1 MNQNSLYVCKV
12 KIENIGFTISLDAS
26 FFQSVSRPIALHNHA
41 AYEVHVIKCG
51 SYVFNIDGRE
61 ITLDDGGSCI
71 IGPGVYHSKGNALTG
86 NARRFIFKFEYAGK
100 NGKTSEIAV
109 CLNRIGPFCLFRN
122 SGGEVSLAEALIAE
136 IQNKPL
142 GYATNVDNL
151 ASQLML
157 AVLRDVAGLA
167 GAAAI
172 LPRRPAV
179 RPTDFDDNRA
189 AAIDGFFALNY
200 SREVHVPELAG
211 LLNLSI
217 RQLNRVLLKLYGVT
231 FKQKL
236 AQIRVN
242 AAREML
248 KNSGMTIAKIAENTG
263 FGQTGSFS
271 AAFRKL
277 TGLTPEQYRSASRR
291 QAD

>member
-1 MNQNSLYVCKV
+1 MNQSSLYVCKV
-12 KIENIGFTISLDAS
+12 KIENTGFTISLDAS
-26 FFQSVSRPIALHNHA
+26 FFQSFSKPIALHNHA

-51 SYVFNIDGRE
+51 SFVFNIDGRE
-61 ITLDDGGSCI
+61 ITLDDGISCI
-71 IGPGVYHSKGNALTG
+71 IGPGVYHSKGNALTE
-86 NARRFIFKFEYAGK
+86 NARRFIFKFEYASK
-100 NGKTSEIAV
+100 NGKMSEIEA
-109 CLNRIGPFCLFRN
+109 CLNRIGPFCLIRN
-122 SGGEVSLAEALIAE
+122 CGGEVSLAESLIAE
-136 IQNKPL
+136 IENKPL

-157 AVLRDVAGLA
+157 AVLRDVAGPA
-167 GAAAI
+167 GAAVI
-172 LPRRPAV
+172 SPRRTAL

-231 FKQKL
+231 FKDKL

-242 AAREML
+242 AARDLLE
-248 KNSGMTIAKIAENTG
+248 NSSLTIARIAESTG
-263 FGQTGSFS
+263 YGQTSSFL

-277 TGLTPEQYRSASRR
+277 TGQTPEQYRLASRR